1 MEQRMRQKLDRRRQ
15 EGSLREPLSTDELVT
30 CHSLTVDFSSNDYLG
45 LAQDKQQQG
54 LVEKS
59 YKRWKKTSLSTL
71 GATGSRLLSGDSLF
85 CRELEDCLAKV
96 HNRPA
101 AMIFNSGYDANL
113 SVLSSLLMMGDF
125 VLLDELCHNSLIMGV
140 KMSRCREYNIFQHN
154 DLLDLRKQLEQLVC
168 KGKVMIVVESIYSM
182 DGDVAPLQ
190 DILDLAYNFGSEV
203 VVDEAHGLGS
213 FGRTNVIDLS
223 LDRQCCGQST
233 GDSNALGGTGVLAAL
248 ELESHPSLLCS
259 IFTFGKAAGCHG
271 AVVCGSTTLRDYL
284 WNYARPFI
292 YSTAL
297 PLHSLISIQSSYES
311 MIGALGQA
319 RRNRT
324 FANVRLFRDTL
335 LSVLPSMSKV
345 SLWPSPSPIQALV
358 LPGNDN
364 CVKFCWHLHNVH
376 GIRLYPIRAP
386 TVPKGKER
394 VRIILH
400 AHNSAEQ
407 VLKLAEVLLHT
418 LKDMGLV
425 ESDFISKL

>member
-1 MEQRMRQKLDRRRQ
+1 MKEKLDFRRQ
-15 EGSLREPLSTDELVT
+15 EGSLRLPMSTNELVSCNSST
-30 CHSLTVDFSSNDYLG
+30 LDFSSNDYLG
-45 LAQDKQQQG
+45 LAHDKMQQD
-54 LVEKS
+54 LVEES
-59 YKRWKKTSLSTL
+59 YKRWKKRSISTL

-85 CRELEDCLAKV
+85 CRELENCLAKI

-113 SVLSSLLMMGDF
+113 SVLSSLLLKEDV
-125 VLLDELCHNSLIMGV
+125 VLLDELCHNSLIMGI
-140 KMSRCREYNIFQHN
+140 KMSRCREYNTFQHN
-154 DLLDLRKQLEQLVC
+154 DMLDLRKQLEQLVC
-168 KGKVMIVVESIYSM
+168 KGKVMIVVESVYSM
-182 DGDVAPLQ
+182 DGDVAPLRE
-190 DILDLAYNFGSEV
+190 ILDIAYNFGFEV

-223 LDRQCCGQST
+223 VDRQPFGQST
-233 GDSNALGGTGVLAAL
+233 EVSNLLGGTGVLAAL
-248 ELESHPSLLCS
+248 ELEAHPSLLCS
-259 IFTFGKAAGCHG
+259 IFTYGKAAGCHG

-311 MIGALGQA
+311 MIGPLGQV
-319 RRNRT
+319 RRSCT
-324 FANVRLFRDTL
+324 FANVRLFRETL
-335 LSVLPSMSKV
+335 LSALPSRNKV

-364 CVKFCWHLHNVH
+364 CVKFCRHLYNIY

-400 AHNSAEQ
+400 AHNSEEE
-407 VLKLAEVLLHT
+407 VLKLAKVLLLT
-418 LKDMGLV
+418 LWEMGLV
-425 ESDFISKL
+425 ESNFTSKL